1 MLFRPCLPRLLFAA
15 TRHYRQA
22 MLRWLE
28 STIKDCPSHT
38 RCKSS
43 WGPFACSIVSFV
55 ALRVANMG
63 ASVKTHLRIGTFTC
77 SGVIVWPDSPLGRK
91 AAQIKMAATK
101 AELNRYF
108 EMINRR
114 VPTRVSEFI
123 RWLRKPTSFA
133 ARLAVALLLILGGIF
148 SFLPVLGI
156 WMLPLGLLL
165 IAQDVPF
172 LQKPLVSLLA
182 WIEEKWALLRLKWQD
197 R

>member
-1 MLFRPCLPRLLFAA
+1 
-15 TRHYRQA
+15 
-22 MLRWLE
+22 
-28 STIKDCPSHT
+28 
-38 RCKSS
+38 
-43 WGPFACSIVSFV
+43 
-55 ALRVANMG
+55 
-63 ASVKTHLRIGTFTC
+63 
-77 SGVIVWPDSPLGRK
+77 
-91 AAQIKMAATK
+91 MAATK

-123 RWLRKPTSFA
+123 RWLRKPSSFA

-165 IAQDVPF
+165 IAQDVPL